1 MYVTKEEAK
10 RIIDKTNGKI
20 WIDSFNSIT
29 FIHTMPKKI
38 TNEEGKMIICNASI
52 IDYQDNEFFGLLSM
66 DDNMQNAMTH
76 NIKFPLIFRQ

>member
-10 RIIDKTNGKI
+10 KIIDKTTGKI

-29 FIHTMPKKI
+29 FIHTVPREI

-66 DDNMQNAMTH
+66 DNRQNAMTH
-76 NIKFPLIFRQ
+76 NIKFPLVFRK